1 MQEQQSMNELIKNN
15 PLELFDEMFNVK
27 LLNDIVENFTSDG
40 EKCFINK
47 FYMYLNY
54 ENKPDFVI
62 DLNDIWEL
70 LGVNQKVSIVRLLE
84 KSFKNSSAR
93 DSNKVPCSSYLY
105 DALKGRRR
113 FLPTLV
119 TNSNKNSFIFCLYL

>member
-15 PLELFDEMFNVK
+15 PLERFEEMFNVK
-27 LLNDIVENFTSDG
+27 LLNNIVENFTSDG

-62 DLNDIWEL
+62 DLNYVWEL

-84 KSFKNSSAR
+84 KSFKLN
-93 DSNKVPCSSYLY
+93 DDYTKEKILCNKEN
-105 DALKGRRR
+105 AKKWGG
-113 FLPTLV
+113 
-119 TNSNKNSFIFCLYL
+119 TNKHNFF